1 MAWLMKRFLF
11 SFVADI
17 SLKPGHR
24 EEEVKAKVENGFNM
38 ICTYTFT
45 VFNDLLDE
53 LIRVRMC

>member
-1 MAWLMKRFLF
+1 MACLMNFFLV
-11 SFVADI
+11 STVAAIDVNT
-17 SLKPGHR
+17 GHR